1 MDITLQLLLVKSK
14 LQSIKTRIR
23 LTREDLEA
31 KKPNATAFIQGAHDV
46 ELDLTE
52 IEKTI
57 YNLEIE
63 MRMIGREINYAMK
76 TNGEL
81 KKIINELEN
90 EIKYK
95 NLDL

>member
-1 MDITLQLLLVKSK
+1 MDIALQLLLVKSK

-31 KKPNATAFIQGAHDV
+31 KKPNATAFIKGANDV
-46 ELDLTE
+46 ENDLTE

-57 YNLEIE
+57 NNLEME
-63 MRMIGREINYAMK
+63 MRMIGREMNYALK
-76 TNGEL
+76 INGHL
-81 KKIINELEN
+81 KEKINDLEN
-90 EIKYK
+90 ENKFK

>member
-23 LTREDLEA
+23 LTREELEE
-31 KKPNATAFIQGAHDV
+31 KKPNALAFIKGANDV

-57 YNLEIE
+57 YDLENE
-63 MRMIGREINYAMK
+63 MRMIGREMNYALMI
-76 TNGEL
+76 NGHL
-81 KKIINELEN
+81 KEKINDLEN
-90 EIKYK
+90 KIKFK
-95 NLDL
+95 DIDL

>member
-23 LTREDLEA
+23 LTREDLEE
-31 KKPNATAFIQGAHDV
+31 KKPNALAFIKGANEV

-57 YNLEIE
+57 YDLENE
-63 MRMIGREINYAMK
+63 MRMIGREMNYALMI
-76 TNGEL
+76 NGHL
-81 KKIINELEN
+81 KEKINDLEN
-90 EIKYK
+90 EIKFK
-95 NLDL
+95 DIDL

>member
-1 MDITLQLLLVKSK
+1 MDIVLQLLVVKSK

-23 LTREDLEA
+23 LTREDLEE
-31 KKPNATAFIQGAHDV
+31 KKPNATAFIKGANEV

-57 YNLEIE
+57 YDLENE
-63 MRMIGREINYAMK
+63 MRMIGREMNYAMLI
-76 TNGEL
+76 NGKL
-81 KKIINELEN
+81 KEKINDLEH
-90 EIKYK
+90 EIKFK

>member
-57 YNLEIE
+57 YDLELE
-63 MRMIGREINYAMK
+63 MRMIGREMNYAMK
-76 TNGEL
+76 KNGEL

-90 EIKYK
+90 QKKYK

>member
-1 MDITLQLLLVKSK
+1 MDIALQLLLVKSK

-57 YNLEIE
+57 YDLERE
-63 MRMIGREINYAMK
+63 MRMRGREMNNAIPINGHQK
-76 TNGEL
+76 ENITDF
-81 KKIINELEN
+81 EN
-90 EIKYK
+90 ENTVK

>member
-1 MDITLQLLLVKSK
+1 MDIALQLLLVKSK

-57 YNLEIE
+57 YNLENE

-90 EIKYK
+90 EIKFK

>member
-23 LTREDLEA
+23 LTREDLEE
-31 KKPNATAFIQGAHDV
+31 KKPNAIAFIKGANEV

-57 YNLEIE
+57 YDLENE
-63 MRMIGREINYAMK
+63 MRMIGREMNYAMLI
-76 TNGEL
+76 NGTL
-81 KKIINELEN
+81 KEKINDLEN
-90 EIKYK
+90 EIKFK
-95 NLDL
+95 NIDL

>member
-1 MDITLQLLLVKSK
+1 MDIVLQLLLVKSK

-31 KKPNATAFIQGAHDV
+31 KKPNATAFIKGANEV

-57 YNLEIE
+57 YDLENE
-63 MRMIGREINYAMK
+63 MRMIGREMNYAMQI
-76 TNGEL
+76 NGHL
-81 KKIINELEN
+81 KEKINDLEH
-90 EIKYK
+90 EIKFK
-95 NLDL
+95 NIDL

>member
-23 LTREDLEA
+23 LTREDLEE
-31 KKPNATAFIQGAHDV
+31 KKPNATAFIKGANEV

-57 YNLEIE
+57 YDLENE
-63 MRMIGREINYAMK
+63 MRMIGREMNYAMLI
-76 TNGEL
+76 NGKL
-81 KKIINELEN
+81 KEKINDLEN
-90 EIKYK
+90 EIKFK
-95 NLDL
+95 DIDL

>member
-1 MDITLQLLLVKSK
+1 MDIALQLLLVKSK

-31 KKPNATAFIQGAHDV
+31 KKPNATAFIKGANDV
-46 ELDLTE
+46 ENDLTE

-57 YNLEIE
+57 YNLELE
-63 MRMIGREINYAMK
+63 MRMIGREMNYALQI
-76 TNGEL
+76 NGHL
-81 KKIINELEN
+81 KEKINDLEN

>member
-23 LTREDLEA
+23 LTREDLEE
-31 KKPNATAFIQGAHDV
+31 KKPNALAFIKGANEV

-57 YNLEIE
+57 YDLENE
-63 MRMIGREINYAMK
+63 MRMIGREINYAMQI
-76 TNGEL
+76 NGLL
-81 KKIINELEN
+81 KEKINDLEN
-90 EIKYK
+90 EIKFK
-95 NLDL
+95 DIDL

>member
-1 MDITLQLLLVKSK
+1 MDIVLQLLLVKSK

-23 LTREDLEA
+23 LTREDLEE
-31 KKPNATAFIQGAHDV
+31 KKPNATAFIKGANEV

-57 YNLEIE
+57 YDLENE

-76 TNGEL
+76 INGHL
-81 KKIINELEN
+81 KEKINDLEN
-90 EIKYK
+90 EIKFK

>member
-23 LTREDLEA
+23 LTREELEE
-31 KKPNATAFIQGAHDV
+31 KKPNALAFIKGANEV

-57 YNLEIE
+57 YDLENE
-63 MRMIGREINYAMK
+63 MRMIGREMNYALMI
-76 TNGEL
+76 NGHL
-81 KKIINELEN
+81 KEKINDLEN
-90 EIKYK
+90 EIKFK

>member
-1 MDITLQLLLVKSK
+1 MDIVLQLLLVKSK

-23 LTREDLEA
+23 LTREDLEE
-31 KKPNATAFIQGAHDV
+31 KKPNATAFIKGANEV

-57 YNLEIE
+57 YDLENE
-63 MRMIGREINYAMK
+63 MRMIGREINYAMLI
-76 TNGEL
+76 NGKL
-81 KKIINELEN
+81 KEKINDLEH
-90 EIKYK
+90 EIKFK

>member
-1 MDITLQLLLVKSK
+1 MDIALQLLLVKSK

-31 KKPNATAFIQGAHDV
+31 KKPNATAFIQGAYDV

-63 MRMIGREINYAMK
+63 MRMIGREMNYAMHI
-76 TNGEL
+76 NGHL
-81 KKIINELEN
+81 KEKINELEKEN
-90 EIKYK
+90 KYK

>member
-23 LTREDLEA
+23 LTREDLEE
-31 KKPNATAFIQGAHDV
+31 KKPNALAFIKGANEV

-57 YNLEIE
+57 YDLENE
-63 MRMIGREINYAMK
+63 MRMIGREMNYALQI
-76 TNGEL
+76 NGHL
-81 KKIINELEN
+81 KEKINDLEN
-90 EIKYK
+90 EIKFK

>member
-1 MDITLQLLLVKSK
+1 MDIALQLLLVKSK

-57 YNLEIE
+57 YNLELE

-90 EIKYK
+90 EIKFK

>member
-23 LTREDLEA
+23 LTREDLEE
-31 KKPNATAFIQGAHDV
+31 KKPNALAFIKGANEA

-57 YNLEIE
+57 YDLENE
-63 MRMIGREINYAMK
+63 MRMIGREMNYALMI
-76 TNGEL
+76 NGHL
-81 KKIINELEN
+81 KEKINDLEN
-90 EIKYK
+90 EIKFK

>member
-31 KKPNATAFIQGAHDV
+31 KKPNAVAFIQGAHDV

-57 YNLEIE
+57 YNLEME

-90 EIKYK
+90 ENKFK
-95 NLDL
+95 NIDL

>member
-23 LTREDLEA
+23 LTREDLEE
-31 KKPNATAFIQGAHDV
+31 KKPNAIAFIKGANEV

-57 YNLEIE
+57 YDLENE
-63 MRMIGREINYAMK
+63 MRMIGREINYAMQI
-76 TNGEL
+76 NGLL
-81 KKIINELEN
+81 KEKINDLEN
-90 EIKYK
+90 EIKFK
-95 NLDL
+95 DIDL

>member
-1 MDITLQLLLVKSK
+1 MDIVLQLLLVKSK

-23 LTREDLEA
+23 LTREDLEE
-31 KKPNATAFIQGAHDV
+31 KKPNATAFIKGANEV

-57 YNLEIE
+57 YDLENE
-63 MRMIGREINYAMK
+63 MRMIGREMNYAMLI
-76 TNGEL
+76 NGTL
-81 KKIINELEN
+81 KEKINDLEN
-90 EIKYK
+90 EIKFK

>member
-1 MDITLQLLLVKSK
+1 MDIVLQLLLVKSK

-23 LTREDLEA
+23 LTREDLEE
-31 KKPNATAFIQGAHDV
+31 KKPNATAFIKGANEV

-57 YNLEIE
+57 YDLENE
-63 MRMIGREINYAMK
+63 MRMIGREMNYAMQI
-76 TNGEL
+76 NGTL
-81 KKIINELEN
+81 KEKINDLEN
-90 EIKYK
+90 EIKFK

>member
-1 MDITLQLLLVKSK
+1 MDIALQLLVVKSK

-57 YNLEIE
+57 YNLENE

-90 EIKYK
+90 EIKFK

>member
-1 MDITLQLLLVKSK
+1 MDIVLQLLLVKSK

-23 LTREDLEA
+23 LTREDLEE
-31 KKPNATAFIQGAHDV
+31 KKPNATAFIKGANEV

-57 YNLEIE
+57 YDLENE
-63 MRMIGREINYAMK
+63 MRMIGREINYAMLI
-76 TNGEL
+76 NGKL
-81 KKIINELEN
+81 KEKINDLEN
-90 EIKYK
+90 EIKFK

>member
-1 MDITLQLLLVKSK
+1 MDIVLQLLLVKSK

-31 KKPNATAFIQGAHDV
+31 KKPNATAFIKGANEV

-57 YNLEIE
+57 YDLENE
-63 MRMIGREINYAMK
+63 MRMIGREMNYAMLI
-76 TNGEL
+76 NGKL
-81 KKIINELEN
+81 KEKINDLEH
-90 EIKYK
+90 EIKFK

>member
-1 MDITLQLLLVKSK
+1 MDIVLQLLLVKSK

-23 LTREDLEA
+23 LTREDLEE
-31 KKPNATAFIQGAHDV
+31 KKPNATAFIKGANEV

-57 YNLEIE
+57 YDLENE
-63 MRMIGREINYAMK
+63 MRMIGREMNYAILI
-76 TNGEL
+76 NGKL
-81 KKIINELEN
+81 KEKINDLEH
-90 EIKYK
+90 EIKFK

>member
-1 MDITLQLLLVKSK
+1 MDIALQLLLVKSK

-57 YNLEIE
+57 YDLELE
-63 MRMIGREINYAMK
+63 MRMIGREMNYAMK
-76 TNGEL
+76 KNGEL

-90 EIKYK
+90 ENKFK

>member
-23 LTREDLEA
+23 LTREDLEE
-31 KKPNATAFIQGAHDV
+31 KKPNATAFIKGANEV

-57 YNLEIE
+57 YDLENE
-63 MRMIGREINYAMK
+63 MRMIGREINYAMLI
-76 TNGEL
+76 NGKL
-81 KKIINELEN
+81 KEKINDLEN
-90 EIKYK
+90 EIKFK